1 MSKII
6 KAYHGVKTFYT
17 NVSRLTKNKNNKSL
31 HPDQQK
37 HTYLPAAWKSILALS
52 NFKASHVFLNLMLH
66 IYNMQSLFQ
75 LTTELTY
82 WDTHDALTY
91 F

>member
-6 KAYHGVKTFYT
+6 KATMVKRSTPMYPA
-17 NVSRLTKNKNNKSL
+17 LTKNKNNKKSAPQSTETHVFTCRL
-31 HPDQQK
+31 
-37 HTYLPAAWKSILALS
+37 KSILALS

-82 WDTHDALTY
+82 WDTHDADY